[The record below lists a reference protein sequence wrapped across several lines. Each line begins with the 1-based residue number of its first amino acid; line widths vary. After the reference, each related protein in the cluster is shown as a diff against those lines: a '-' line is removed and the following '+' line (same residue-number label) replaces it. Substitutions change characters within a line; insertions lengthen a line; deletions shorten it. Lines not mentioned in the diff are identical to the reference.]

1 MILKQILNR
10 IKDIYSN
17 ITNINSNIN
26 TINSNITNLQEKNI
40 LKAVLI
46 TDNTQL
52 TSTTDYQTLEI
63 PISQDLKIGNRL
75 SCSNNK
81 VIIGT
86 NVNHIKISGACIIQ
100 NSSQANLHGFVVRR
114 NNTELVSDYKTL
126 TSTSYN
132 DFQIPTAIYEVETGD
147 EISIGIYLN
156 MQGNSTTIKKYARST
171 FLQVE
176 VVD

>member
-52 TSTTDYQTLEI
+52 TSTTNYQTLEI

-126 TSTSYN
+126 TTTSYN
-132 DFQIPTAIYEVETGD
+132 DFQIPIALYEVEAGD

-171 FLQVE
+171 FLEVE

>member
-52 TSTTDYQTLEI
+52 TSTTNYQTLEI

-114 NNTELVSDYKTL
+114 NNTEY
-126 TSTSYN
+126 
-132 DFQIPTAIYEVETGD
+132 
-147 EISIGIYLN
+147 
-156 MQGNSTTIKKYARST
+156 
-171 FLQVE
+171 
-176 VVD
+176 